1 MACPAAIL
9 GGEPPGQGA
18 RGCSQQSETPDF
30 RPLMSPSR
38 SDRRRLLAL
47 RTRLRRGPGFELTS
61 FASML
66 SPRWDGRFRGRV
78 ATACSS
84 RTHCCSC
91 RGRPGCTP
99 QRVLY
104 GCWSPA
110 SASRDRPETPP
121 AAGRSPRSS
130 GSFRATCSPP
140 EGVSPTTPP
149 GAGHRLHFGHD
160 RGAFHPR
167 RLPLRAAGLSALGAV
182 CVNEMERFRRS

>member
-18 RGCSQQSETPDF
+18 RRCPQQSETPDF
-30 RPLMSPSR
+30 RSLMSPSR
-38 SDRRRLLAL
+38 SDRRRLLAF
-47 RTRLRRGPGFELTS
+47 RTRLRRGPGCRMTS

-66 SPRWDGRFRGRV
+66 SPRWDERFLGRV

-121 AAGRSPRSS
+121 AGGRSPRSS
-130 GSFRATCSPP
+130 GSSRATCSPP
-140 EGVSPTTPP
+140 EVS
-149 GAGHRLHFGHD
+149 
-160 RGAFHPR
+160 HPR
-167 RLPLRAAGLSALGAV
+167 RHQGPDIAYTWGMTV
-182 CVNEMERFRRS
+182 VRSILDASR